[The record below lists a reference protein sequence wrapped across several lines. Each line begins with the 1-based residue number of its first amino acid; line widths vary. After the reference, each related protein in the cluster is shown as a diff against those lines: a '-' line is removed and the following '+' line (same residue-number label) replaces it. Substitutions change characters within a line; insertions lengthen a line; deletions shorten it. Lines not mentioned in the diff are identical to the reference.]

1 MAEGRASDAQRPEN
15 KSVLSPIVSR
25 EVVGVAAVDTQ
36 MAEEVESEYDT
47 EGSA

>member
-1 MAEGRASDAQRPEN
+1 LLNAASDAQRRED
-15 KSVLSPIVSR
+15 KSVFEPIVSR

-47 EGSA
+47 AGSA